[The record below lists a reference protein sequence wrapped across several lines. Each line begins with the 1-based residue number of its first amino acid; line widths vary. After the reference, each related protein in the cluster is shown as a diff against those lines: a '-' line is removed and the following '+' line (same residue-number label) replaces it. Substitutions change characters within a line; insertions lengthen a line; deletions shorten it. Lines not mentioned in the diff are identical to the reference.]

1 MLTQMDNGRRP
12 LAAESRVEALP
23 DEVWQQLLE

>member
-12 LAAESRVEALP
+12 LAAERSMEALP